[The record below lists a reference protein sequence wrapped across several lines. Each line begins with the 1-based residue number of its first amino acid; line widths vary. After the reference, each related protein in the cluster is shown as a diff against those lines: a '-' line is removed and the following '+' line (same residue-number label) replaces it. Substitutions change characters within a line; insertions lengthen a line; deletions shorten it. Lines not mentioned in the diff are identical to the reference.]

1 METWLEILV
10 LSLCAFY
17 IHQKDYLSLENSNSY
32 MLRNLEGFRR
42 TDKDLGY
49 GSLNEWHGLA
59 LSLCKH
65 VTNILS
71 AHQAQEQTQ
80 LIPKH
85 IT

>member
-1 METWLEILV
+1 
-10 LSLCAFY
+10 
-17 IHQKDYLSLENSNSY
+17 